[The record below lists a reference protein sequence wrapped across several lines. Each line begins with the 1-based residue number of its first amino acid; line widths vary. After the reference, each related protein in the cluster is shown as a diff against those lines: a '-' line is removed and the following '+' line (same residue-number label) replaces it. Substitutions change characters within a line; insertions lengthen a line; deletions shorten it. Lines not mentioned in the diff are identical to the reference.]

1 MLYFLTGTTASGKS
15 RIGHEIALRRGL
27 KILSLDSM
35 SVYKN
40 LNILSDKPTKSMQKE
55 VQYFGIDIVDANIN
69 FSIFDYLAYLFEM
82 QLDRLSQKEDI
93 LAVGGTGLYYNAIVN
108 RFDLKSTDIEYREY
122 LESLN
127 LNILQ
132 SMFNVSANKE
142 NNIDIK
148 NKRRLIRALESKNIT
163 NSKNKLNFKIPSNK
177 IGIFWDNPD
186 AKHNI
191 RNRTE
196 AMLNKGLVDEV
207 INIRNPSRTIRQAI
221 GFKSI
226 QNKHNDHDL
235 IDEINNK
242 TYRLVKRQKTW
253 FKKFENIIYIKTNQE
268 HIIRLN
274 MDKLINEK

>member
-186 AKHNI
+186 AKRNI

-196 AMLNKGLVDEV
+196 TMLNKGLVDEV

-226 QNKHNDHDL
+226 QNKRNEHDL

-253 FKKFENIIYIKTNQE
+253 FKKFENIIYIKTNQD

>member
-132 SMFNVSANKE
+132 SMFNVSANTE

-148 NKRRLIRALESKNIT
+148 NKRRLIRALESKNIA
-163 NSKNKLNFKIPSNK
+163 NSKNKLNFKIPSKK

-186 AKHNI
+186 AKRNI

-196 AMLNKGLVDEV
+196 TMLNKGLVDEV

-221 GFKSI
+221 GFIK
-226 QNKHNDHDL
+226 L
-235 IDEINNK
+235 ID
-242 TYRLVKRQKTW
+242 
-253 FKKFENIIYIKTNQE
+253 
-268 HIIRLN
+268 
-274 MDKLINEK
+274 

>member
-132 SMFNVSANKE
+132 SMFNVSANTE

-148 NKRRLIRALESKNIT
+148 NKRRLIRALESKNIA

-186 AKHNI
+186 AKRNI

-196 AMLNKGLVDEV
+196 TMLNKGLVDEV

-226 QNKHNDHDL
+226 QNKRNEHDL

-253 FKKFENIIYIKTNQE
+253 FKKFENIIYIKTNQD

>member
-15 RIGHEIALRRGL
+15 KIGHEIALRREM

-40 LNILSDKPTKSMQKE
+40 LNILSDKPTKSMRKE
-55 VQYFGIDIVDANIN
+55 VEYFGIDIVEKNIN
-69 FSIFDYLAYLFEM
+69 FSVFDYLEYLFDM

-127 LNILQ
+127 LNVLQ
-132 SMFNVSANKE
+132 SMFNVSVKTDTH
-142 NNIDIK
+142 IDIK
-148 NKRRLIRALESKNIT
+148 NKRRLIRALESKIIGNT
-163 NSKNKLNFKIPSNK
+163 KSKLNFNIPCNK
-177 IGIFWDNPD
+177 NGIFWDNPD
-186 AKHNI
+186 SKLNI

-196 AMLNKGLVDEV
+196 TMLSKGLVDEV
-207 INIRNPSRTIRQAI
+207 MNIRNPSRTIKQAI

-226 QNKHNDHDL
+226 QNKHNEHDL
-235 IDEINNK
+235 IEEINNK

-253 FKKFENIIYIKTNQE
+253 FKKIENIIYIKTNQD

-274 MDKLINEK
+274 MDRLINER